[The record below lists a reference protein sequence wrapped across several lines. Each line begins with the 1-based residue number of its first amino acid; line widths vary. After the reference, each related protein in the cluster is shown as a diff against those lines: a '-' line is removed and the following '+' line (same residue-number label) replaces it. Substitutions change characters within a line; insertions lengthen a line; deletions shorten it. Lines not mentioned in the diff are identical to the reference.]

1 MRASCVVLMIFF
13 FKQKTAYEMRISDW
27 SSDVCSSD
35 LAFVSK
41 AEVGTTPLVGWL
53 ADQNRTIYV
62 PREAKREIHN
72 QANELRGALARGR
85 PVTLFPE
92 GTTGPGDGLL
102 PFRASLLTS
111 VLPTPPR
118 LRVPHVPPDSAQ
130 SYRRRRGGNGGG
142 ST

>member
-41 AEVGTTPLVGWL
+41 AEVATTPLVGWL
-53 ADQNRTIYV
+53 ADQNRTIYIQ
-62 PREAKREIHN
+62 REAKREIHN
-72 QANELRGALARGR
+72 QTNELRGALARGR

-102 PFRASLLTS
+102 PFRASLLQAVKTGQAS
-111 VLPTPPR
+111 CR
-118 LRVPHVPPDSAQ
+118 ARVCQDV
-130 SYRRRRGGNGGG
+130 
-142 ST
+142 

>member
-62 PREAKREIHN
+62 QREAKREIHT
-72 QANELRGALARGR
+72 QANELRGSLARGR

-92 GTTGPGDGLL
+92 WTTGPGDEIG
-102 PFRASLLTS
+102 RAEC
-111 VLPTPPR
+111 R
-118 LRVPHVPPDSAQ
+118 ERVCQYV
-130 SYRRRRGGNGGG
+130 
-142 ST
+142 